1 MKCSFAKKKA
11 KLVAAQK
18 DLIKSPLLYIIIC
31 ITFLYSC
38 PKIASYDVE
47 VGNIKSNTQ
56 KEVLLR
62 TPLPLQLRLQFTF
75 VHTYIY
81 TSKEKRKCVK
91 IQLVNYHGTGFIDI
105 VKSTLR

>member
-1 MKCSFAKKKA
+1 MKWSFAKKKA

-47 VGNIKSNTQ
+47 VGNIKGNIQKGGIIKNYNTSTITS
-56 KEVLLR
+56 LIC
-62 TPLPLQLRLQFTF
+62 F
-75 VHTYIY
+75 VRTYIY
-81 TSKEKRKCVK
+81 THPKKKG
-91 IQLVNYHGTGFIDI
+91 NAT
-105 VKSTLR
+105 

>member
-1 MKCSFAKKKA
+1 M
-11 KLVAAQK
+11 VVQK

-47 VGNIKSNTQ
+47 VGNIKGNTQ

-62 TPLPLQLRLQFTF
+62 TTLPLQLRLQFTF
-75 VHTYIY
+75 VHMYIQR
-81 TSKEKRKCVK
+81 KKRMCQDSISQLPRNWFYRYNK
-91 IQLVNYHGTGFIDI
+91 INLQIKLISLIFISS
-105 VKSTLR
+105 V